1 MSQKSW
7 KSHGNLL
14 VKMCTNPGVHIYDKF
29 ILYKSCAWKIAY
41 AYYIYIYI
49 YIYIYKL
56 FLNETQELNW
66 VCLIR
71 ETFKILQGVL
81 QDRFGNHWPN
91 KRLSTRI
98 KFVTAHRKSID
109 YE

>member
-1 MSQKSW
+1 MP
-7 KSHGNLL
+7 NLFFINL
-14 VKMCTNPGVHIYDKF
+14 VRGKLLAHI
-29 ILYKSCAWKIAY
+29 
-41 AYYIYIYI
+41 IYIYI
-49 YIYIYKL
+49 YTI

-98 KFVTAHRKSID
+98 KLVTAHRKSID